1 MRQTGRR
8 RNRMVAEINVV
19 PYIDVM
25 LVLLVIFM
33 VTAPLLE
40 QGVEVQL
47 PESTSEPLPIEPSQE
62 PVVVSVDAAG
72 LIYLNVGAEDQAIEL
87 LTLQD
92 QVAKIVRQRPNAQ
105 VTLRGDGSVPYQTI
119 MQVMSAL
126 QAAGA
131 TNLGLVSQA
140 P

>member
-1 MRQTGRR
+1 MRRR

-33 VTAPLLE
+33 VTAPMLE
-40 QGVEVQL
+40 QGVEIAL
-47 PESTSEPLPIEPSQE
+47 PEASSEPLPVEPNQE
-62 PVVVSVDAAG
+62 PVTVSVDAQGAVF
-72 LIYLNVGAEDQAIEL
+72 LNVGDASTAIDL
-87 LTLQD
+87 PTLTD
-92 QVAKIVRQRPNAQ
+92 QVAKIVRQRPDVQIN
-105 VTLRGDGSVPYQTI
+105 LRGDGSVAYQDI

-126 QAAGA
+126 QSAGA
-131 TNLGLVSQA
+131 TNLGLVSEA

>member
-1 MRQTGRR
+1 
-8 RNRMVAEINVV
+8 MVSEINVV

-40 QGVEVQL
+40 QGVEVSL
-47 PESTSEPLPIEPSQE
+47 PESTSEPLPIEPNQE
-62 PVVVSVDAAG
+62 PVVVSVDADG
-72 LIYLNVGAEDQAIEL
+72 LTYLNVGQEDEPIDL
-87 LTLQD
+87 ITLQD
-92 QVAKIVRQRPNAQ
+92 QVEKIVRQRPDAQ
-105 VTLRGDGSVPYQTI
+105 VTLRGDGAVPYQTI

-131 TNLGLVSQA
+131 KNLGLVSQA

>member
-1 MRQTGRR
+1 MRRR

-33 VTAPLLE
+33 VTAPMLE
-40 QGVEVQL
+40 QGVEIAL
-47 PESTSEPLPIEPSQE
+47 PEASSEPLPVEPNQE
-62 PVVVSVDAAG
+62 PVTVSVDAQGAVF
-72 LIYLNVGAEDQAIEL
+72 LNVGDASTAIDL
-87 LTLQD
+87 PTLAD
-92 QVAKIVRQRPNAQ
+92 QVAKIVRQRPDVQIN
-105 VTLRGDGSVPYQTI
+105 LRGDGSVAYQDI

-126 QAAGA
+126 QSAGA
-131 TNLGLVSQA
+131 TNLGLVSEA

>member
-1 MRQTGRR
+1 MRRR

-33 VTAPLLE
+33 VTAPMLE
-40 QGVEVQL
+40 QGVEIAL
-47 PESTSEPLPIEPSQE
+47 PEAASEPLPVEPNQE
-62 PVVVSVDAAG
+62 PVTVSVDAQG
-72 LIYLNVGAEDQAIEL
+72 QVFLNVGDATTPIDLA
-87 LTLQD
+87 TLSD
-92 QVAKIVRQRPNAQ
+92 QVAKIVRQRPDAQ
-105 VTLRGDGSVPYQTI
+105 INLRGDGTVAYQDI

-126 QAAGA
+126 QSAGA
-131 TNLGLVSQA
+131 KNLGLLSEA

>member
-1 MRQTGRR
+1 MRQGGRR

-40 QGVEVQL
+40 QGVEVAL
-47 PESTSEPLPIEPSQE
+47 PETASEPLPIEPNQE
-62 PVVVSVDAAG
+62 PVIVSVDADG
-72 LIYLNVGAEDQAIEL
+72 LAYLNVGQEDQAIDL
-87 LTLQD
+87 ATLQD
-92 QVAKIVRQRPNAQ
+92 QVAKIVRQRPDVQ
-105 VTLRGDGSVPYQTI
+105 VTLRGDGQVSYQVI

-131 TNLGLVSQA
+131 KNLGLVSKA